1 MGDILI
7 RDVPENLKRDVQQ
20 SAQRAGRSLS
30 DELKLLIRRGLAAEK
45 LKPFDDAE
53 AAYLRMR
60 AAFSD
65 TQLDDSEH
73 SQLMKAIEQGRGT
86 GSEREP
92 PDFS

>member
-1 MGDILI
+1 MGDMLI
-7 RDVPENLKRDVQQ
+7 RNVPENLKRDVQQ
-20 SAQRAGRSLS
+20 SAQRAGRSVS
-30 DELKLLIRRGLAAEK
+30 DELKLLIRRGLTAEK
-45 LKPFDDAE
+45 LKPLEDSE

-65 TQLDDSEH
+65 AQLGDAEYAGFM
-73 SQLMKAIEQGRGT
+73 QAIESSRKA

>member
-45 LKPFDDAE
+45 LKPLDSAE
-53 AAYLRMR
+53 TAYLRMR
-60 AAFSD
+60 AAFAD
-65 TQLDDSEH
+65 AQLDDAEH
-73 SQLMKAIEQGRGT
+73 AEFMKAIEQGRSA

>member
-45 LKPFDDAE
+45 QKPLDDAE

-60 AAFSD
+60 AAFAD
-65 TQLDDSEH
+65 AQLNDAEH
-73 SQLMKAIEQGRGT
+73 AEFMKAIEAGRSA

>member
-30 DELKLLIRRGLAAEK
+30 DELKLLIRRGLAAEQ
-45 LKPFDDAE
+45 LKPLDEAE
-53 AAYLRMR
+53 GTYLRMR

-65 TQLDDSEH
+65 AQLDDAEH
-73 SQLMKAIEQGRGT
+73 SEFMRAIEASRSK

>member
-7 RDVPENLKRDVQQ
+7 RDVPENLKRDVHQ

-45 LKPFDDAE
+45 LKPLDDAE

-65 TQLDDSEH
+65 SQLDDAGH
-73 SQLMKAIEQGRGT
+73 ADFMKAIEDGRRFA
-86 GSEREP
+86 SERAP